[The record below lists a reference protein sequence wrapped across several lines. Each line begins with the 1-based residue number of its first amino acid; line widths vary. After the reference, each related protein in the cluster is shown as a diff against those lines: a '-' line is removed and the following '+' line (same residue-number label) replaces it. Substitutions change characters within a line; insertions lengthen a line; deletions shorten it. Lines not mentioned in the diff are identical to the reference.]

1 MLKTAILTAAAF
13 ALATGA
19 VTPAWAAK
27 PIGSCYDFA
36 WESQDQ
42 KDCLANPDMLKHM
55 SHHKGMKHMK
65 YMTHGKHMKGME
77 HMEHM
82 EHMDTKKS

>member
-1 MLKTAILTAAAF
+1 MLKTTIFAAAAF

-19 VTPAWAAK
+19 AIPALAAK
-27 PIGSCYDFA
+27 PIRSCYDFA

-55 SHHKGMKHMK
+55 SHHKGMKHM
-65 YMTHGKHMKGME
+65 THGKHMKGME
-77 HMEHM
+77 HMDM
-82 EHMDTKKS
+82 KKS